1 MEVDPIID
9 GLRTA
14 YVPEAGPDRWNVA
27 ASRRNADVIVP
38 PEHAEDAGWA
48 TANLN
53 LAKRGATLLVQSA
66 KGSQNTAAPS
76 RPGPRSPLYTF
87 LHY

>member
-48 TANLN
+48 GAKMNLV
-53 LAKRGATLLVQSA
+53 LWGA
-66 KGSQNTAAPS
+66 
-76 RPGPRSPLYTF
+76 
-87 LHY
+87 